1 MAVDADH
8 ARVESRQMPIFP
20 RGSQSVCEELK
31 LAAHDARRLHH
42 DGFLSFDPESIISLD
57 ESREAE
63 LVFLGSLVASGCSR
77 PVLRHLLANLRK
89 PYCYDV
95 RRVFYEWH
103 NRRWRLLPGE
113 DDPEGAFFAMLERLR
128 DRQAEEAL
136 LNLRDWLDEALD
148 LARERTMF
156 FTHASNGLARGDG
169 IREAE

>member
-20 RGSQSVCEELK
+20 RGSQSVCDELK
-31 LAAHDARRLHH
+31 LAPHDARRLHH
-42 DGFLSFDPESIISLD
+42 DGFLSFDPGCVISLD

-63 LVFLGSLVASGCSR
+63 LVFLGSLVASGCTR
-77 PVLRHLLANLRK
+77 TVLRHLLANLRK

-103 NRRWRLLPGE
+103 SRQWRLLPGE

-128 DRQAEEAL
+128 DRHAEEVL

-148 LARERTMF
+148 LARERTIF
-156 FTHASNGLARGDG
+156 FKHASNGFHRRGG
-169 IREAE
+169 TGEAE